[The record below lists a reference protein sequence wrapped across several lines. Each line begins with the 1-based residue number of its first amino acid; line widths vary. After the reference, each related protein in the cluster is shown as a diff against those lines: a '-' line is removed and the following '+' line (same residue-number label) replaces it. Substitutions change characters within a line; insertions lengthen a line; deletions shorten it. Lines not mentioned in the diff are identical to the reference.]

1 MTLNEHMERIPKSRK
16 NGFPAGDEPVRE
28 KLVVCV
34 LLAKASGV
42 CAAISR
48 ACPGAEIEAVC
59 LPKNQFAALP
69 GKKIIHVGNLEI
81 PAISTGD
88 VDAFRD
94 CTPVI
99 AWDGCVAPDLLY
111 FPDISR
117 KTRPVIFPAVLPG
130 MAGCKHEPDFYT
142 DNSVRLED
150 IYARLAD
157 EGSRLQ
163 FASVVKAIVTGS
175 IEWIIQSPYDEY
187 LLPAALP
194 QEDDIVVDA
203 GLFDSVVLRRFA
215 LAVPAGHVYGFEP
228 EPNNYRFVEETLE
241 RYGDPGNVTLVRKGL
256 FSRKGGMFIS
266 DEGSS
271 GNLSD
276 ESSKGSACEVV
287 DLDSF
292 VAENAIPKV
301 NLVKMDIEGAELE
314 ALRGARTTI
323 SKFTP
328 KLHICAYHRTGDLLA
343 IPEFLEDVAKDR
355 YDLHFAAHVPYMNE
369 YVYYAVPRG
378 KRDEQGLLHL

>member
-194 QEDDIVVDA
+194 QEDDIVVERA
-203 GLFDSVVLRRFA
+203 FSTASSCAASHWLFPPATCTDSSRNPTTTGSWRK
-215 LAVPAGHVYGFEP
+215 
-228 EPNNYRFVEETLE
+228 RSK
-241 RYGDPGNVTLVRKGL
+241 DMVTR
-256 FSRKGGMFIS
+256 
-266 DEGSS
+266 
-271 GNLSD
+271 
-276 ESSKGSACEVV
+276 A
-287 DLDSF
+287 
-292 VAENAIPKV
+292 
-301 NLVKMDIEGAELE
+301 
-314 ALRGARTTI
+314 T
-323 SKFTP
+323 
-328 KLHICAYHRTGDLLA
+328 
-343 IPEFLEDVAKDR
+343 
-355 YDLHFAAHVPYMNE
+355 
-369 YVYYAVPRG
+369 
-378 KRDEQGLLHL
+378 